1 MVSNSQLSIEAHP
14 SAATAYV
21 KGPLTASL
29 AARAIMVCRAL
40 PAAIRGVRVDL
51 RGVTIAD
58 VHALAMLEAHIVE
71 WSTERRGAWCIR
83 GPGPVTRSLQFRA

>member
-1 MVSNSQLSIEAHP
+1 MLKSQLSIETHP

-21 KGPLTASL
+21 SGRLTASL

-40 PAAIRGVRVDL
+40 PPAIRGVRVDL

-71 WSTERRGAWCIR
+71 WSAERRGAWCIR
-83 GPGPVTRSLQFRA
+83 GRGP